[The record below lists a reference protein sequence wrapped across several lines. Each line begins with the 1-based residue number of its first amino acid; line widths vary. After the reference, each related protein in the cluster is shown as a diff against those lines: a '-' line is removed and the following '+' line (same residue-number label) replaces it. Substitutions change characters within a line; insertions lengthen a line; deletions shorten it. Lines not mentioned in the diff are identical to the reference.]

1 MPVSSNMTAYQE
13 ALKRGRGRLST
24 YIMPVSSNMTAYQE
38 ALKRGRG
45 RLKTFV
51 YKRKEGLR
59 TIKSVVEYQEAT
71 DEGGTRTIYF
81 RKSPRS

>member
-13 ALKRGRGRLST
+13 ALKRGRGRLKT
-24 YIMPVSSNMTAYQE
+24 P
-38 ALKRGRG
+38 G

>member
-1 MPVSSNMTAYQE
+1 
-13 ALKRGRGRLST
+13 
-24 YIMPVSSNMTAYQE
+24 MTAYQE